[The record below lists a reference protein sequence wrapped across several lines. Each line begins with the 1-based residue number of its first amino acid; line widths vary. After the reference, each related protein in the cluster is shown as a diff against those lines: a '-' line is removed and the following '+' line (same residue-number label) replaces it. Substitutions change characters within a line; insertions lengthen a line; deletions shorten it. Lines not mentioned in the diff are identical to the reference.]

1 MVMTM
6 KKTLSLLLAI
16 LLCITL
22 FVSCAD
28 NEKNPVEPNS
38 NITENN
44 NKENNVQKK
53 PVEVETETET
63 ESHDLLELRDE
74 ISDNDAMFGIAYLG
88 YNEGTF
94 SDVKNYFDEM
104 SLYELYPFVE
114 DMELDRY
121 CVTGGD
127 DHYLIVPAN
136 KEVPIKAYIGVLN
149 YETYSVDKGEL
160 VFESTDGSPFIV
172 RGNESEIVPNIVIEC
187 GNVEYT
193 PILSGEDG
201 RLVENYGI
209 YDFSPYETINK
220 YFGIENN
227 DVADDYE
234 DYSYLQGTWAIIS
247 EKKEMYLELFDGG
260 EAHYEVKSDEEDMNL
275 WGYWSVEGLTLY
287 LDLYGE
293 DYGEAEGKAPLYS
306 GEYGIMY
313 DGEFLTLSLFDG
325 FAMTECMAENGYDSF
340 MCYGVG

>member
-6 KKTLSLLLAI
+6 KKILSLLLVV

-63 ESHDLLELRDE
+63 ESPDLLELRDE

-220 YFGIENN
+220 YFGIANN

-234 DYSYLQGTWAIIS
+234 DNSYLYATWAKIS
-247 EKKEMYLELFDGG
+247 ERVETYLELFEDGSANFSHTDVDG
-260 EAHYEVKSDEEDMNL
+260 NEIFCHGTWFAD
-275 WGYWSVEGLTLY
+275 GLTLF
-287 LDLYGE
+287 LDLYDSE
-293 DYGEAEGKAPLYS
+293 DNTKLIYS

-313 DGEFLTLSLFDG
+313 EGEILTLSHFDG
-325 FAMTECMAENGYDSF
+325 DYLTAFMTDEGYDSF
-340 MCYGVG
+340 VYYAVG